1 MSTRQR
7 RTSARLEVATVFEPD
22 RLAADHVADAYA
34 HVVPVVSRSSR
45 TPVQPMPVLILRR
58 TKP

>member
-7 RTSARLEVATVFEPD
+7 RTSARLEVAIVFEPN
-22 RLAADHVADAYA
+22 RLAADHMADAYA
-34 HVVPVVSRSSR
+34 QVVPVLSRRSR
-45 TPVQPMPVLILRR
+45 TTLQPAPGLSLRR

>member
-7 RTSARLEVATVFEPD
+7 RTSARLEVAIVFEPS
-22 RLAADHVADAYA
+22 RLAASHLADAYA
-34 HVVPVVSRSSR
+34 RVVPVESRRPR
-45 TPVQPMPVLILRR
+45 TATQPVPALTLRR